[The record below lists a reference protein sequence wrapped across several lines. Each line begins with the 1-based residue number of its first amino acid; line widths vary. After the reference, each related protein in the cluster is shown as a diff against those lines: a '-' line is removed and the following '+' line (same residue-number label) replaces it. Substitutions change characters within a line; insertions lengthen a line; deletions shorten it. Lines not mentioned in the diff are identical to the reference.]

1 MVTVSIEREVVSK
14 PFFTKAWLGR
24 QSMAWSTHV
33 GQGWV
38 PRIGSR
44 FVGMNMFAG
53 KKNVTAPRFLRTRE

>member
-33 GQGWV
+33 V
-38 PRIGSR
+38 R
-44 FVGMNMFAG
+44 AG
-53 KKNVTAPRFLRTRE
+53 FLGLDRDL